1 VIATVAEFGGFS
13 ARKVKKTVIFR
24 ALHNLNLTFYSSV
37 ARLIAASTK
46 SWRLQM
52 RFLVIGSG
60 TTGGLIGARL
70 VERGC
75 DVSFLVRPARRAQLL
90 TTGLALSSHF
100 GRFRR
105 PVIVVEPG
113 ALGDRVFD
121 VVIIACRT
129 QDYSGVL
136 KLLVAHIGPE
146 TTVVL
151 EGADH
156 LVPELIPNGGRRVDG
171 RPEARMSIDADGRL
185 SQRLPAA
192 ELTIGA
198 LDEYETDR
206 TETLTR
212 LLDGRG
218 VTTIATDRI
227 RSVIWERYCLVAAA
241 IAVNAKTG
249 LPLRD
254 AHKLSHHGSYLD
266 RCLLEGYEIGRTLG
280 SAPDFHRVRSYR
292 SAYRMESRPVQPPE
306 LVRAPGRGAE
316 QSVYLLQ
323 EMSAIA
329 RRVGVHVPQ
338 LMFARDALL
347 RPTEVALDA
356 TDGGYSGSHKH
367 QAGGP

>member
-1 VIATVAEFGGFS
+1 
-13 ARKVKKTVIFR
+13 
-24 ALHNLNLTFYSSV
+24 
-37 ARLIAASTK
+37 
-46 SWRLQM
+46 M

-70 VERGC
+70 VEKGC
-75 DVSFLVRPARRAQLL
+75 DVAFLVRPARRVQLL

-129 QDYSGVL
+129 QDYSDVL

-146 TTVVL
+146 TTVVPVI

-156 LVPELIPNGGRRVDG
+156 LVPELIPNGGRIVAARL
-171 RPEARMSIDADGRL
+171 EARMLLDTDGRL

-198 LDEYETDR
+198 FDGYDTDR
-206 TETLTR
+206 ADTLTR

-218 VTTIATDRI
+218 ITTIATDRI
-227 RSVIWERYCLVAAA
+227 RSVIWERYCFVAAA
-241 IAVNAKTG
+241 IAVNATAG

-254 AHKLSHHGSYLD
+254 AHTLSHHESYLD
-266 RCLLEGYEIGRTLG
+266 RCLSEGYRIGEALG
-280 SAPDFHRVRSYR
+280 CAPDFHRVRSYR

-306 LVRAPGRGAE
+306 LVRVPGRGAE
-316 QSVYLLQ
+316 QSDYLLQ
-323 EMSAIA
+323 EMCAIA
-329 RRVGVHVPQ
+329 QRVGVHVPQ
-338 LMFARDALL
+338 LMLARDALL
-347 RPTEVALDA
+347 RPKVISARANNIRDARAL
-356 TDGGYSGSHKH
+356 
-367 QAGGP
+367 

>member
-1 VIATVAEFGGFS
+1 
-13 ARKVKKTVIFR
+13 
-24 ALHNLNLTFYSSV
+24 
-37 ARLIAASTK
+37 
-46 SWRLQM
+46 M

-70 VERGC
+70 VEKGC
-75 DVSFLVRPARRAQLL
+75 DVAFLVRPARRAQLL

-113 ALGDRVFD
+113 ALGNGVFD

-129 QDYSGVL
+129 QDYSDVL

-146 TTVVL
+146 TTVVPVI

-156 LVPELIPNGGRRVDG
+156 LVPELIPNGGRLVGG
-171 RPEARMSIDADGRL
+171 RLEARMSLDADGRL
-185 SQRLPAA
+185 GQRLPAA

-198 LDEYETDR
+198 FDEHDAER
-206 TETLTR
+206 AEMLVQ
-212 LLDGRG
+212 LLNGRG

-227 RSVIWERYCLVAAA
+227 RSVIWERYCFVAAA
-241 IAVNAKTG
+241 IAVNSKTG

-254 AHKLSHHGSYLD
+254 AHTLSHHESYLD

-280 SAPDFHRVRSYR
+280 CAPDFHKVRSYR

-306 LVRAPGRGAE
+306 LVQAPGRGAE
-316 QSVYLLQ
+316 QSVYLFL
-323 EMSAIA
+323 EMCAIA
-329 RRVGVHVPQ
+329 RRVGVAAPQ
-338 LMFARDALL
+338 LMLAYDAVKRLLDIKARHSEHSA
-347 RPTEVALDA
+347 
-356 TDGGYSGSHKH
+356 
-367 QAGGP
+367 